1 MSQILSISGTIT
13 RETVVE
19 QLARVSEMLVSSTR
33 TVDLSGVTTVDS
45 TALAFWVEVERRAKE
60 LALPPLSW
68 TGVPEQMIS
77 IAKLVGMDAMI
88 LR

>member
-19 QLARVSEMLVSSTR
+19 QLERVNEMLSSSTR

-45 TALAFWVEVERRAKE
+45 TALAFWVEVERRAVQLE
-60 LALPPLSW
+60 LSQLSW
-68 TGVPEQMIS
+68 TGIPEQMIS

>member
-19 QLARVSEMLVSSTR
+19 QLEHVSKKLVSNTR
-33 TVDLSGVTTVDS
+33 TVDLSGVTMVDS
-45 TALAFWVEVERRAKE
+45 TALAFWVEVERRAKQ
-60 LALPPLSW
+60 LALPQLSW
-68 TGVPEQMIS
+68 TGVPDQMLS
-77 IAKLVGMDAMI
+77 IAKLVGMEAMI